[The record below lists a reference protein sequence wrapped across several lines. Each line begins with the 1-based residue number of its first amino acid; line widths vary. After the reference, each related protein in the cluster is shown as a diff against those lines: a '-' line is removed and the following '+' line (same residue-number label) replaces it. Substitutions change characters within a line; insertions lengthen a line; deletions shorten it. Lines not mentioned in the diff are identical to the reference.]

1 MFSKHGI
8 LTIFIL
14 LISVNI
20 YGQSLDTLQQEI
32 PTDIL
37 EDLAE
42 QAENEDGEFD
52 NNTFLEDLELLSSV
66 KINLNNT
73 TIEELM
79 RTTVLTELQA
89 MSIINYVTTYGDFQ
103 SIYELKGVLGLDKAT
118 IDKLLPFVMVADPKK
133 QAYSWRDQLTKGRH
147 IVLYRYQQTIEKA
160 KGYTDPE
167 WYQNRWTSRY
177 AGDRT
182 RQYLRYRYQFLKG
195 ISYGIT
201 LEKDP
206 GEKLFQNNA
215 KLKIDYV
222 SAHLF
227 LENKGPFRY
236 IALGD
241 FEVNLGQGLL
251 MWQSFGVGKSV
262 TVNNIKHTSD
272 VLRPHTSVIEDNFN
286 RGAGAT
292 FQMKGFEVT
301 GFLSHRLRDGSSIAV
316 DTLTDDVL
324 EVQSLQTSGM
334 HRTESELKNRANTKL
349 WATGGRVGWS
359 NRIFSVYLN
368 TTFHKFGTTL
378 TPPQDLYRMYSFSG
392 NSLFNSS
399 VNYNYLGKRFNFF
412 GESAMSEN
420 GGVAFLHGISSRP
433 TPGITLSVVHR
444 YYSKSFQ
451 TLAGSAFGET
461 TTNNPTNEHGLYA
474 GVSFKVHPKI
484 TLNNY
489 VDVYHFP
496 WMKYRVDVPGTNGYD
511 IFHEWVYRHNYKL
524 DITARFRYE
533 TKARNLTDATAPITD
548 VTYIKKSSFRLH
560 LNYRASDNWSFKT
573 RGEWSFFNDRV
584 NGLKKGYLFYQDIS
598 YKFPSGRWAIS
609 GRYAIY
615 KIDDYDARIYAYEN
629 DVLYAFSIPAYIGTG
644 SRAYLLAKVRL
655 YRNIDLWVRYAQWFR
670 NDIKVIGSGLD
681 ELPKNTRSEIKVQLR
696 VRL

>member
-1 MFSKHGI
+1 MFSK
-8 LTIFIL
+8 FSAAIL
-14 LISVNI
+14 LLLVTSVRM

-37 EDLAE
+37 ENLAE
-42 QAENEDGEFD
+42 QNENEDGEFD
-52 NNTFLEDLELLSSV
+52 NNTFLEDLELMSVV

-73 TIEELM
+73 TVEELM

-89 MSIINYVTTYGDFQ
+89 MSIINYVITYGEFQ
-103 SIYELKGVLGLDKAT
+103 SIYELKGVLGMDKAT
-118 IDKLLPFVMVADPKK
+118 IERLLPFVMVADPKK
-133 QAYSWRDQLTKGRH
+133 QMYSLKDQFTKGRH
-147 IVLYRYQQTIEKA
+147 IILYRYQQTIEKA

-182 RQYLRYRYQFLKG
+182 RQYFRYRYQFLKG
-195 ISYGIT
+195 VSYGVT

-206 GEKLFQNNA
+206 GEKLIQDNA
-215 KLKIDYV
+215 KLGIDYV

-251 MWQSFGVGKSV
+251 MWQSFGIGKSV
-262 TVNNIKHTSD
+262 MVNNIKRTAD

-301 GFLSHRLRDGSSIAV
+301 GFASYRLRDGSGIAV

-324 EVQSLQTSGM
+324 EVQSLQSSGL
-334 HRTESELKNRANTKL
+334 HRTESELRNRANTKL
-349 WATGGRVGWS
+349 LTTGGRAGWS
-359 NRIFSVYLN
+359 NRVFSVYFN
-368 TTFHKFGTTL
+368 TTYHRLGAAL
-378 TPPQDLYRMYSFSG
+378 SPPQDLYRLYSFSG
-392 NSLFNSS
+392 RSLFNSS
-399 VNYNYLGKRFNFF
+399 INYNYLGKRFNFF
-412 GESAMSEN
+412 GESAVSEN
-420 GGVAFLHGISSRP
+420 GGFALLHGISSKP
-433 TPGITLSVVHR
+433 APGVTLSVVHR
-444 YYSKSFQ
+444 YYAKNFQ
-451 TLAGSAFGET
+451 TLAGSAFGEST
-461 TTNNPTNEHGLYA
+461 TSNPTNEHGLYA

-484 TLNNY
+484 TINNY

-496 WMKYRVDVPGTNGYD
+496 WMKYRIDVPNTNGYD
-511 IFHEWVYRHNYKL
+511 IFHEWQYRHSSKL
-524 DITARFRYE
+524 DFYARFRFE
-533 TKARNLTDATAPITD
+533 SKARNVTEASAPITD
-548 VTYIKKSSFRLH
+548 VRYFKKSALRLH

-573 RGEWSFFNDRV
+573 RAEWSFFNDQL
-584 NGLKKGYLFYQDIS
+584 NGLQKGYVFYQDIG
-598 YKFPSGRWAIS
+598 YRFPSGRWAIS

-615 KIDDYDARIYAYEN
+615 KIDHYDARIYAYEN

-655 YRNIDLWVRYAQWFR
+655 YRNIDLWVRFAQTFR
-670 NDIKVIGSGLD
+670 NDVKVTGSGLE
-681 ELPKNTRSEIKVQLR
+681 ELPGNTRSEIKVQVR

>member
-1 MFSKHGI
+1 MFSKYGI
-8 LTIFIL
+8 LTFFVL
-14 LISVNI
+14 LISTEI
-20 YGQSLDTLQQEI
+20 YGQSLDSLQQDI

-37 EDLAE
+37 EDLAS

-52 NNTFLEDLELLSSV
+52 NNTFLEDLELMSTV

-73 TIEELM
+73 TVEELM

-89 MSIINYVTTYGDFQ
+89 MSIINYVAAYGDFQ
-103 SIYELKGVLGLDKAT
+103 SIYELKGVLGLDRAT
-118 IDKLLPFVMVADPKK
+118 IEKLLPFVMVADAKK
-133 QAYSWRDQLTKGRH
+133 QAYTWKEQLTQGRH
-147 IVLYRYQQTIEKA
+147 MLLYRYQQTIEKA

-182 RQYLRYRYQFLKG
+182 RQYFRYRYQFLKG
-195 ISYGIT
+195 ISYGVT

-206 GEKLFQNNA
+206 GEKLFQDNA

-251 MWQSFGVGKSV
+251 MWQSFGIGKSV
-262 TVNNIKHTSD
+262 TVNNIKRTAD

-301 GFLSHRLRDGSSIAV
+301 GFLSYRLRDGSSISV

-392 NSLFNSS
+392 SSLFNSS

-412 GESAMSEN
+412 GESAVSEN

-474 GVSFKVHPKI
+474 GVSFKIHPKI

-489 VDVYHFP
+489 VDVYQFP
-496 WMKYRVDVPGTNGYD
+496 WMKYRVDVPNTNGYD
-511 IFHEWVYRHNYKL
+511 IFHEWVYRHNSKL
-524 DITARFRYE
+524 DFTARFRYE
-533 TKARNLTDATAPITD
+533 NKARNLTDATAPVTD

-560 LNYRASDNWSFKT
+560 LNYRASENWSFKT
-573 RGEWSFFNDRV
+573 RGEWSFFNDQV

-598 YKFPSGRWAIS
+598 YRFPSGRWALS

-615 KIDDYDARIYAYEN
+615 KINDYDARIYAYEN

-644 SRAYLLAKVRL
+644 SRAYLVAKVKL

-670 NDIKVIGSGLD
+670 NDIKVFGSGLD
-681 ELPKNTRSEIKVQLR
+681 ELPGNRRSEIKVQLR